1 MANASQ
7 AVSNLIYKISIR
19 STILDYIILLQSCF
33 FVSGAIVLVSVMTSE
48 VAVGD
53 VALVSGTFQIV
64 KNRKILRMLTCLTV
78 DDLFG
83 SEFESELPTND
94 VGLVEA
100 ESVVANAAP
109 LSVDLDFD

>member
-1 MANASQ
+1 
-7 AVSNLIYKISIR
+7 
-19 STILDYIILLQSCF
+19 
-33 FVSGAIVLVSVMTSE
+33 MTSE

-109 LSVDLDFD
+109 LSVDLDFDQIGFASVCQTNSCNSIYPVTFVLLTLL